1 METHIAILNG
11 NGIHHLP
18 APPGRGSTWKD
29 CRVVAINNFSNFGV
43 DRTVI
48 YYRSEVERVATSLNK
63 TFFPGA
69 ELEPAPRLAARM
81 HVKAVLGT
89 DLGPNNRPQP
99 RRFRSGSQGLSQP
112 GPAPYNG
119 FRLKPA
125 HTRSGLCYNIIDK
138 IV

>member
-48 YYRSEVERVATSLNK
+48 YIPARGETGGHK
-63 TFFPGA
+63 
-69 ELEPAPRLAARM
+69 LE
-81 HVKAVLGT
+81 
-89 DLGPNNRPQP
+89 
-99 RRFRSGSQGLSQP
+99 
-112 GPAPYNG
+112 
-119 FRLKPA
+119 
-125 HTRSGLCYNIIDK
+125 
-138 IV
+138 